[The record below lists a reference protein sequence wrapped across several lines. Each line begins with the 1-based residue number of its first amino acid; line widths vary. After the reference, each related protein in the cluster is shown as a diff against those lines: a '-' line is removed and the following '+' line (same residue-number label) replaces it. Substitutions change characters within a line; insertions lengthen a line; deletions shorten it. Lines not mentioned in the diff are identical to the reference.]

1 MGCAYCDLVAL
12 VLVLIVLWVRG
23 LYVTGNSLNRI
34 SALGADGG
42 AVASSLKP

>member
-1 MGCAYCDLVAL
+1 MECAYYVLVAL
-12 VLVLIVLWVRG
+12 VLVLIVLWARG
-23 LYVTGNSLNRI
+23 LCVTGNSLNRT